1 MTALNYTEL
10 GLKCGIEIHQ
20 QLEGHKLFCNC
31 PTEIRK
37 DNPDFKVTRRL
48 RASAGEEGKV
58 DQAALHEQKKQKY
71 FIYQGYNDINCDVEL
86 DEEPPHP
93 VNQEALRAVLQA
105 AKMLNCEVV
114 DEIQVMRK
122 TVIDG
127 SNTSGFQRTML
138 IGMNGFLEVNGKRIG
153 VDTICL
159 EEEACQII
167 ERKKE
172 YDIYNLSRLGIPLIE
187 VATKPDIKAPEEAKE
202 VAAKIG
208 MILRST
214 GACKRGIG
222 TIRQDVNLSI
232 KGGSRVEIKGFQD
245 LRSIVKIMDNEINR
259 QLKLIKSGKKF
270 EPEVRNAEDDFTT
283 SYLRPMPGMDRMYPE
298 TDILPISTT
307 SGLIDNIEI
316 PELIEQKVESLSRQF
331 GVDKDKLK
339 KIMRQDIFG
348 ESRLALFTGIMSA
361 NKNLSAPFVCDT
373 LLSFGSEIL
382 RKHKGADPLKIKDDH
397 LKQIFKAVN
406 DGKVSKNSII
416 DILSDISLGKEFDLK
431 QYEVQEIDLEKEV
444 IKLINENKEVSINAL
459 MGMLMAKYRGK
470 IDGKKAM
477 ELLQKHKK

>member
-1 MTALNYTEL
+1 MGTVKPADMHLNYEEL
-10 GLKCGIEIHQ
+10 GFKCGIEIHQ

-31 PTEIRK
+31 LTEIRK
-37 DNPDFKVTRRL
+37 DNPDFKVIRRL

-93 VNQEALRAVLQA
+93 INQEALKAAFQV
-105 AKMLNCEVV
+105 AKMLNCEIV

-138 IGMNGFLEVNGKRIG
+138 ISMNGFLEVNKKRIG
-153 VDTICL
+153 IDVVCL
-159 EEEACQII
+159 EEEACQIVD
-167 ERKKE
+167 RTKE
-172 YDIYNLSRLGIPLIE
+172 YDVYNLSRLGIPLIE
-187 VATKPDIKAPEEAKE
+187 IATKADIKTPEEARE

-232 KGGSRVEIKGFQD
+232 KDGARVEIKGFQE
-245 LRSIVKIMDNEINR
+245 LRSISKVIDYEIER
-259 QLKLIKSGKKF
+259 QLKLIKEGKKV
-270 EPEVRNAEDDFTT
+270 EEEVRKAEEDLTT

-298 TDILPISTT
+298 TDIPPIIP
-307 SGLIDNIEI
+307 GLEGIEAVKTIEERISEAMHDYKISKELASEIINNNIDFLKLVKEFAKLQPKFIADIIINAPKEIRARFKKEINVFEHLEVLAKTNKNKI
-316 PELIEQKVESLSRQF
+316 PE
-331 GVDKDKLK
+331 
-339 KIMRQDIFG
+339 
-348 ESRLALFTGIMSA
+348 SA
-361 NKNLSAPFVCDT
+361 VF
-373 LLSFGSEIL
+373 EIL
-382 RKHKGADPLKIKDDH
+382 TEIAHGNKPSYEKYRELSEEELEKEITGL
-397 LKQIFKAVN
+397 
-406 DGKVSKNSII
+406 VSKNK
-416 DILSDISLGKEFDLK
+416 DAP
-431 QYEVQEIDLEKEV
+431 
-444 IKLINENKEVSINAL
+444 INAL
-459 MGMLMAKYRGK
+459 MGLLMAKHRGK
-470 IDGKKAM
+470 VDGKKAM